1 MSQPQEKQGSCLCG
15 AIHLSVSLDNASVS
29 ACHCS
34 MCRKWSGGPLM
45 VVHSTQ
51 TLRLSGDTPR
61 IYDSSEWA
69 QRGFCGTCGTHLFYR
84 LKAGGFDAV
93 PVGVLDG
100 ESDWALELQ
109 IYIDQKPGYYCFA
122 NQTRTLTGAEVQA
135 QFS

>member
-1 MSQPQEKQGSCLCG
+1 MSQPQEKHGSCLCG

-51 TLRLSGDTPR
+51 TLRLSGDTRASTIPPSGPSAASAAPAAPTCSIASR
-61 IYDSSEWA
+61 PAASTPCRWA
-69 QRGFCGTCGTHLFYR
+69 CSM
-84 LKAGGFDAV
+84 A
-93 PVGVLDG
+93 
-100 ESDWALELQ
+100 SDWALELQ